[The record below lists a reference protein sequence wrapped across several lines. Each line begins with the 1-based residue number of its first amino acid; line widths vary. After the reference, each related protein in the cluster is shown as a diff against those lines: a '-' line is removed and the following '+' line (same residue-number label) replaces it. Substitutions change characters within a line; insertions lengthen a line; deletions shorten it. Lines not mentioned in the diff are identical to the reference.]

1 MAICD
6 ELKNLYILNTP
17 EKVERFIC
25 THEGLTE
32 ILSEAYKWIMRI
44 FPNVVNLYLELHQ
57 DPEEDSKELFVI
69 VETNLSPKET
79 LDYLNKLDEEWLLG
93 VPFQFRTI
101 FNVIA
106 RSVNL
111 E

>member
-1 MAICD
+1 MAPCN
-6 ELKNLYILNTP
+6 ELKNLYIFQAP
-17 EKVERFIC
+17 EEIEKFIL

-32 ILSEAYKWIMRI
+32 ILLEAHEWIMRI

-57 DPEEDSKELFVI
+57 DPEEDFKELFVI

-93 VPFQFRTI
+93 VPFQFRRI

-106 RSVNL
+106 RKV
-111 E
+111 